1 MEGLELCTVSIVQT
15 PGLRRIMKT
24 VFTAKNAVKAYN
36 KMQEYVLEH
45 SRLRIPALLS
55 TECPHGHQALDSYL
69 LPVNLNMGATFNTEL
84 IHSAYSVCGKQLREM
99 GVDLALI
106 SLLDV
111 VRDPRWG
118 RSEEC
123 FFRRPISLLKNGRTG
138 CKSSSR

>member
-1 MEGLELCTVSIVQT
+1 
-15 PGLRRIMKT
+15 
-24 VFTAKNAVKAYN
+24 
-36 KMQEYVLEH
+36 MQEYVLEH

-69 LPVNLNMGATFNTEL
+69 LPVTLNMGATFNTELIHSAYSVCGKQLREMGLDSYLLPVTLNMGATFNTEL

-118 RSEEC
+118 RIDSFC
-123 FFRRPISLLKNGRTG
+123 F
-138 CKSSSR
+138 